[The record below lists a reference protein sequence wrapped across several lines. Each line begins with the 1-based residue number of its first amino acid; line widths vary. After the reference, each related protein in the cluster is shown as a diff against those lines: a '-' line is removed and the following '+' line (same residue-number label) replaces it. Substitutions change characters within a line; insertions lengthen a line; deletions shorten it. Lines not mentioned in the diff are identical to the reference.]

1 MDPRTV
7 FKSLPLALALSIAGC
22 QEAAR
27 PAPDAQEF
35 PVGSPSIGATFT
47 REWVG
52 QIHAIRQV
60 ELRAHHR
67 GMVEGLGVDEGQ
79 QVSRGQ
85 LLFTISALELKQEL
99 SKAKAAVAS
108 AVAELKAAQ
117 VEAANTRLLFDNH
130 ILSEPQLELAE
141 ANVEALE
148 ARVREAKAEAEH
160 ASVRLSFAR
169 VQAPFDGVVNRL
181 PHREGS
187 LVLEDDLLT
196 TITDTSEVFVY
207 FRVSEQDYLEHTSNA
222 EADRPVGVRLRLANG
237 ADYPHA
243 GVIDAIE
250 GEFDKS
256 TGSIAFRARFPNP
269 DRILKHGATGKVVIE
284 RTDPDAVVI
293 PQSATFEIQENIY
306 TFTVDDD
313 DVVHATRVIPR
324 GRVGNEFVLERGL
337 SPTDRIVLAGA
348 QRLKEGAQIV
358 AIAPDVSADA
368 PMPSE
373 RP

>member
-7 FKSLPLALALSIAGC
+7 FKSLPLALVLSIAGC

-27 PAPDAQEF
+27 PAPDPQEF

-79 QVSRGQ
+79 QVSGGQ
-85 LLFTISALELKQEL
+85 LLFTISARELKQEL
-99 SKAKAAVAS
+99 SKAEAAVAS

-117 VEAANTRLLFDNH
+117 VEAANTRLLFDNR
-130 ILSEPQLELAE
+130 IVSESQLELAE
-141 ANVEALE
+141 ANVEALA
-148 ARVREAKAEAEH
+148 ARVREAKAQAEH

-207 FRVSEQDYLEHTSNA
+207 FRVSEQDYLEHTSTA
-222 EADRPVGVRLRLANG
+222 EADRPVGVRLELANG

-269 DRILKHGATGKVVIE
+269 DRILKHGATGKIVIE
-284 RTDPDAVVI
+284 RMDPDAVVI

-324 GRVGNEFVLERGL
+324 GRVGSEFVLERGL

-368 PMPSE
+368 PVPLE